1 MHRIGNLI
9 ERTCSRE
16 NVELA
21 VKEAKK
27 RRGRHNALVEDMKR
41 FMADYDQNVEKVCGI
56 IRNGNWEIAGYRSF
70 LRKEHGKVR
79 KIDWNPS
86 FRDNVIQHALFQT
99 LGKSLNAALIPDT
112 FSGIEGRGMHY
123 GMKRVWNRLLKKY
136 PKGVPCYIMKV
147 DVHHYYESIDT
158 DLLKAMLIEKVKDD
172 AILHL
177 VFILIDSHPNGLPIG
192 NYLSQMLANFYLNE
206 IDHWAVG
213 LGIDY
218 FRYCDDIVALSDDK
232 AVLNQFMI
240 DLGIKL
246 HEIKLELKS
255 NLQVFPIE
263 RTVGIDFMGFTI
275 NQNGVRLRKRIER
288 DMRRS
293 VDLFISS
300 PCDHTRQS
308 AMSYYGWTSWLTKGD
323 SLWNSVLGELEAA

>member
-1 MHRIGNLI
+1 
-9 ERTCSRE
+9 
-16 NVELA
+16 
-21 VKEAKK
+21 
-27 RRGRHNALVEDMKR
+27 
-41 FMADYDQNVEKVCGI
+41 
-56 IRNGNWEIAGYRSF
+56 
-70 LRKEHGKVR
+70 
-79 KIDWNPS
+79 
-86 FRDNVIQHALFQT
+86 
-99 LGKSLNAALIPDT
+99 
-112 FSGIEGRGMHY
+112 MHY